1 MSADN
6 KVCRLTVL
14 CSGNGSNLQALID
27 ACESGKIP
35 RSKII
40 KVIVNRKNAY
50 ATTRAANAGI
60 PTAYFN
66 LVSGGFQQ
74 KGEKD
79 EAKLKDARSRYDAAL
94 AELVLQD
101 KPDLVVLAG
110 WMHVF
115 SEPFLTPLDAANV
128 QAINLHPALP
138 GEHTLHHVPSAE
150 TAPRGGTLTAPLGQY
165 DGANAI
171 QRAYQ
176 DFQDGK
182 LENGRT
188 GIMIHHVCLE
198 VDRGAPI
205 MTQEIECRQGET
217 LESLETRIHAAEHEL
232 IVKATA
238 QKAED
243 LLSGKAAR

>member
-1 MSADN
+1 MSSSPDS

-27 ACESGKIP
+27 ACETGKIP

-60 PTAYFN
+60 PTQYFN

-79 EAKLKDARSRYDAAL
+79 EAKLKDARARYDAAL
-94 AELVLQD
+94 ADVILQD

-115 SEPFLTPLDAANV
+115 SQPFLTPLDAANV

-138 GEHTLHHVPSAE
+138 GEHRNSNPDVGSKHTNMSTQANM
-150 TAPRGGTLTAPLGQY
+150 TAPMPLAGPTKISRMESWRTAG
-165 DGANAI
+165 
-171 QRAYQ
+171 RA
-176 DFQDGK
+176 
-182 LENGRT
+182 
-188 GIMIHHVCLE
+188 
-198 VDRGAPI
+198 
-205 MTQEIECRQGET
+205 
-217 LESLETRIHAAEHEL
+217 S
-232 IVKATA
+232 
-238 QKAED
+238 
-243 LLSGKAAR
+243 

>member
-1 MSADN
+1 MSSSPDS

-60 PTAYFN
+60 PTQYFN

-79 EAKLKDARSRYDAAL
+79 EAKLKDARARYDAAL
-94 AELVLQD
+94 ADVILQD

-115 SEPFLTPLDAANV
+115 SQPFLTPLDAANV

-138 GEHTLHHVPSAE
+138 G
-150 TAPRGGTLTAPLGQY
+150 QY

-171 QRAYQ
+171 GRAYQ

-205 MTQEIECRQGET
+205 MTQEIECREGES
-217 LESLETRIHAAEHEL
+217 LEDLETRIHAAEHDL

-238 QKAED
+238 QKVED
-243 LLSGKAAR
+243 ILSGKASR